1 MVATTNR
8 RTGYGLLPT
17 PTVSPYPGL
26 LAPTK
31 DQRREAFFTGLGN
44 VGKSMNGGY
53 SDRPISFMNQLNKGM
68 GGFQEGYQGE
78 LETNRAKEMQN
89 MQAQQQQAQMQ
100 AQEMAIAEAQRKQAQ
115 LAAQQE
121 AAKAYFGSQGA
132 YTPNMVDGME
142 QTTDLGNVAGAIK
155 LNPLEQIQVDSGSG
169 FGVIKNRED
178 LKAAAATRKAELQD
192 KIDFDAVKRF
202 RPPPVTNINMQPGI
216 SKDYRT
222 VKDNTGKIIGAEP
235 IPGGKED
242 PVTIAKKAEL
252 KRKAEESVKQK
263 RQLPG
268 IRRNLLTK
276 IDRLP
281 ILQGNV
287 DDIKELSKSGF
298 TSGLP
303 GQILGPIG
311 GTKQYELESKMKNI
325 QSAFGLGELIRIK
338 EAGGTFGA
346 LSDSEMTLLISSV
359 QTLDPNLGPESLGP
373 ALDDAMM
380 LYKRGLETAKE
391 DFVEMYPDS
400 GTPWNK
406 EIVKIKG
413 NLDPKYVKLRK
424 GDRYQGPDNVVRI
437 KR

>member
-100 AQEMAIAEAQRKQAQ
+100 AQQMAIAEAQRKQAQ

-132 YTPNMVDGME
+132 YAPNMVDGME

-169 FGVIKNRED
+169 FDVIKNRQDIAASNAAEARKNKNTLEIERAKAGYKQD
-178 LKAAAATRKAELQD
+178 TPLIKNLKGMGL
-192 KIDFDAVKRF
+192 V
-202 RPPPVTNINMQPGI
+202 PG
-216 SKDYRT
+216 T
-222 VKDNTGKIIGAEP
+222 LPFNEA
-235 IPGGKED
+235 
-242 PVTIAKKAEL
+242 L
-252 KRKAEESVKQK
+252 KQ
-263 RQLPG
+263 G
-268 IRRNLLTK
+268 LL
-276 IDRLP
+276 
-281 ILQGNV
+281 
-287 DDIKELSKSGF
+287 
-298 TSGLP
+298 
-303 GQILGPIG
+303 
-311 GTKQYELESKMKNI
+311 KNPN
-325 QSAFGLGELIRIK
+325 F
-338 EAGGTFGA
+338 
-346 LSDSEMTLLISSV
+346 
-359 QTLDPNLGPESLGP
+359 DPNLGMKTAAMDEYKTATSQLTEADRTLENTKQMLDLVNSGVNTGSLAEAKLGLKKLLLASGITDMDADLDAIADAETMSSKGMDFILQRIAKTKGAISEKEMKAFEKASPGLKNTPEGNRRILALVNKIADRQKFEAEAVRKAYSNNPNISIVG
-373 ALDDAMM
+373 LDDARIAARKKFGSMVIP
-380 LYKRGLETAKE
+380 EVTATR
-391 DFVEMYPDS
+391 VIIN
-400 GTPWNK
+400 NK
-406 EIVKIKG
+406 GEEVA
-413 NLDPKYVKLRK
+413 
-424 GDRYQGPDNVVRI
+424 Q
-437 KR
+437 